1 MTASDSPTWIALRD
15 SAERCIPNKTWC
27 VEGARLRDEADDARD
42 EVLWQSVAVGYARY
56 ELLTDRSGTGR
67 TAATLFDAMEH
78 AALADRRLQVS
89 LRTLTEHV
97 RACCLRYLGE
107 SS

>member
-1 MTASDSPTWIALRD
+1 MTESPTWIALRELTD
-15 SAERCIPNKTWC
+15 RCLPGRTWC
-27 VEGARLRDEADDARD
+27 REGARLRDEADDARD

-78 AALADRRLQVS
+78 AALAERRLQVS
-89 LRTLTEHV
+89 LRMLSEHV
-97 RACCLRYLGE
+97 RVCCLRYLQE

>member
-1 MTASDSPTWIALRD
+1 MTDSPTLTALRE
-15 SAERCIPNKTWC
+15 STERCLPGKTWC

-78 AALADRRLQVS
+78 AALAERRLQVS
-89 LRTLTEHV
+89 LRMLSEHV
-97 RACCLRYLGE
+97 RVCCLRYLQE